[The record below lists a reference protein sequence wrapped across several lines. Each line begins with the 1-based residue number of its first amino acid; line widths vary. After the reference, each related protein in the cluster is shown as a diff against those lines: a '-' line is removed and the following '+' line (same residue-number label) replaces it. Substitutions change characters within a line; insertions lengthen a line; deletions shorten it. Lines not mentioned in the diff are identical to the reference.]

1 MAAERATLGF
11 YGGIDYKTRGH
22 DKRNYD
28 ARRVY
33 DDGNRYM
40 GNEVERDLYFEKRF
54 RDYYPNYNPE
64 GSSSNRRG
72 E

>member
-11 YGGIDYKTRGH
+11 YGGNDYNTHGN

-28 ARRVY
+28 TRRIY
-33 DDGNRYM
+33 DDGNRYN
-40 GNEVERDLYFEKRF
+40 GNEIDRDLYFDKRF

-64 GSSSNRRG
+64 GSASNTRG